1 MIQDLYERHFEEL
14 RRYCLQL
21 SRSGDVAFDLVQETF
36 LKALEREE
44 LLLSLSPEQQRAWLY
59 KAARNLFLDG
69 VRRSALLQRKQNLL
83 LDEEEQMES
92 GFSRTETELLLLRL
106 PAEDR
111 TLFRLRYLEGYSA
124 VELGEMF
131 DMPPATVRTRL
142 LRARLSLKKEMSL

>member
-59 KAARNLFLDG
+59 KAARSLFLDG

-124 VELGEMF
+124 VELAEMF

>member
-83 LDEEEQMES
+83 LDEGEQMES

-124 VELGEMF
+124 VELAEMF
-131 DMPPATVRTRL
+131 DMPAATVRTRL
-142 LRARLSLKKEMSL
+142 LRARQSLKKEMSL

>member
-92 GFSRTETELLLLRL
+92 GFSRTDTELLLLRL

-124 VELGEMF
+124 VELAEMF
-131 DMPPATVRTRL
+131 DMPAATVRTRL

>member
-124 VELGEMF
+124 VELAEMF
-131 DMPPATVRTRL
+131 DMPAATVRTRL

>member
-21 SRSGDVAFDLVQETF
+21 CRSGDMAFDLVQETF

-44 LLLSLSPEQQRAWLY
+44 
-59 KAARNLFLDG
+59 D
-69 VRRSALLQRKQNLL
+69 
-83 LDEEEQMES
+83 
-92 GFSRTETELLLLRL
+92 GFSRAETELLLLRL

-111 TLFRLRYLEGYSA
+111 TMFRLRYLEGYSA
-124 VELGEMF
+124 VEIGEMF

-142 LRARLSLKKEMSL
+142 LRSRQLLKKEMSL

>member
-44 LLLSLSPEQQRAWLY
+44 LLLSLSAEQQRAWLY

-69 VRRSALLQRKQNLL
+69 VRRSALLQRKQKLL

-124 VELGEMF
+124 VELAEMF
-131 DMPPATVRTRL
+131 DMPAATVRTRL
-142 LRARLSLKKEMSL
+142 LRARQSLKKEMSL

>member
-124 VELGEMF
+124 VELAEMF
-131 DMPPATVRTRL
+131 NMPPATVRTRL

>member
-44 LLLSLSPEQQRAWLY
+44 LLLSLSAEQQRAWLY

-124 VELGEMF
+124 VELAEMF
-131 DMPPATVRTRL
+131 NMPPATVRTRL

>member
-69 VRRSALLQRKQNLL
+69 VRRSALLKRKQNLL
-83 LDEEEQMES
+83 LDEEEKMES

-124 VELGEMF
+124 VELAEMF
-131 DMPPATVRTRL
+131 DMPSATVRTKL
-142 LRARLSLKKEMSL
+142 LRARQLLKKEISL

>member
-83 LDEEEQMES
+83 LDEGEQMES

-124 VELGEMF
+124 VELAEMF

-142 LRARLSLKKEMSL
+142 LRARQSLKKEMSL

>member
-124 VELGEMF
+124 VELAEMF
-131 DMPPATVRTRL
+131 DMPAATVRTRL
-142 LRARLSLKKEMSL
+142 LRARQSLKKEMSL

>member
-1 MIQDLYERHFEEL
+1 MIQELYERHYEEL
-14 RRYCLQL
+14 WRYCVRLC
-21 SRSGDVAFDLVQETF
+21 RNGERAFDLVQETF

-106 PAEDR
+106 PVEDR

-124 VELGEMF
+124 VELAEMF
-131 DMPPATVRTRL
+131 DMPAATVRTRL
-142 LRARLSLKKEMSL
+142 LRARQSLKKEMSL